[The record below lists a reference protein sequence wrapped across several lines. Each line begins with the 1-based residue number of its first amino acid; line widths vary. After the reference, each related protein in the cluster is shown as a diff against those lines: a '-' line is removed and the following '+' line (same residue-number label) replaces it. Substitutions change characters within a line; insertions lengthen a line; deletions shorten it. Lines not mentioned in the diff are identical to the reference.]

1 MNQRKAL
8 HALAIAAAVAGFIAS
23 PLIVSAQ
30 APPGGGPPP
39 PGARRD
45 RMPANDGE
53 FVSALNAANNAELEL
68 AKYMV
73 NRTTDPGVHGFA
85 QRMIDDHSTAAVKL
99 EAATRGS
106 NVGPVPNTDAG
117 GGMSPT
123 MLGRLQGESGTDRDN
138 DYMRMQVPAHRR
150 VLRLLQWEA
159 DNGQIAGLKTLA
171 SALVPTVQQHLEI
184 AQAYLAAH
192 NLTPYSPPPPGP
204 VPGGMNPP
212 NGMNPSGAPRSVP
225 TRTPNNPGSTS
236 NGGST
241 AGRNNGTNPSPAPST
256 SPHP

>member
-1 MNQRKAL
+1 MNHSKAL
-8 HALAIAAAVAGFIAS
+8 RALAVAVAVAGFIAP
-23 PLIVSAQ
+23 PLIGSAQ
-30 APPGGGPPP
+30 TPPPGGPP

-53 FVSALNAANNAELEL
+53 FVNALNAANTAELDL

-73 NRTTDPGVHGFA
+73 NRTTDPAVHGFA

-106 NVGPVPNTDAG
+106 NVGPVPRADQETARST
-117 GGMSPT
+117 M
-123 MLGRLQGESGTDRDN
+123 MLGRLQGETGTDRDN
-138 DYMRMQVPAHRR
+138 DYMRRQVPAHRR

-159 DNGQIAGLKTLA
+159 DNGQIASLKTLA
-171 SALVPTVQQHLEI
+171 STLVPTVQQHLQI

-192 NLTPYSPPPPGP
+192 NLTPYAAPRPAP

-212 NGMNPSGAPRSVP
+212 NGMNPSGAPRSAP
-225 TRTPNNPGSTS
+225 TGTPNNPGSTS

-241 AGRNNGTNPSPAPST
+241 SGHNNGTNPSPVPSA

>member
-1 MNQRKAL
+1 MNHSTSFR
-8 HALAIAAAVAGFIAS
+8 ALAIAVALAGFIAP
-23 PLIVSAQ
+23 PLIGSAQ
-30 APPGGGPPP
+30 SPPPGGRP
-39 PGARRD
+39 PGASRD
-45 RMPANDGE
+45 RMPANDAE
-53 FVSALNAANNAELEL
+53 FVNALNAANTAELDL
-68 AKYMV
+68 AKYIV
-73 NRTTDPGVHGFA
+73 NRTTDPAVHGFA

-106 NVGPVPNTDAG
+106 NVGPVPRADESTAR
-117 GGMSPT
+117 SAT
-123 MLGRLQGESGTDRDN
+123 MLARLQGESGTDRDN

-171 SALVPTVQQHLEI
+171 STLVPTVQQHLQI

-192 NLTPYSPPPPGP
+192 NLTPYTPPRPGP

-212 NGMNPSGAPRSVP
+212 NGMNPSGAPRSAP
-225 TRTPNNPGSTS
+225 TGTPNNPGSTS

-241 AGRNNGTNPSPAPST
+241 AGQNNGTNPSPGPSA

>member
-1 MNQRKAL
+1 VNHSKAL
-8 HALAIAAAVAGFIAS
+8 RALAIAAAVAGFIAS
-23 PLIVSAQ
+23 PLIGSAQ
-30 APPGGGPPP
+30 APPAGGPPP

-73 NRTTDPGVHGFA
+73 NRTADPGVHGFA
-85 QRMIDDHSTAAVKL
+85 QRMIDDHSTAAVTL

-106 NVGPVPNTDAG
+106 NVGPVPKTDAA
-117 GGMSPT
+117 GGMSAT
-123 MLGRLQGESGTDRDN
+123 MLGRLQGETGTDRDN

-159 DNGQIAGLKTLA
+159 DNGQIAGLKALA
-171 SALVPTVQQHLEI
+171 SGLVPTVQQHLQI

-212 NGMNPSGAPRSVP
+212 GMNPSAAPRTMP
-225 TRTPNNPGSTS
+225 TGTPNNPGSTT

-241 AGRNNGTNPSPAPST
+241 AGQNNGTNPSPVPSS